1 MKKNFSFK
9 KLLGVG
15 ISAIM
20 CISAFPVAAMAAD
33 DVTAEQEGDTE
44 SESNNVDSIKLF
56 DEKGNDV
63 SDGISI
69 ERAAKTAIDSLKY
82 IYDLKI
88 YDNGKEIDNSDGA
101 YKFFAGVKLNG
112 ENVSGKINTYF
123 DKNQMN
129 IYINNKAEAEEHDLA
144 ITVSKDSKEL
154 LTKHFK
160 LTVLESSEDAESYG
174 IAVSG
179 ITINKNN
186 ADDVLSDKSVSYD
199 LNKNTLYLD
208 NAEITSDEKPALYSV
223 GDLTVSLKG
232 TNELNGV
239 IGNTGAGGKFANITL
254 EGNGT
259 LTNSKYTL
267 IYASY
272 ILESGKLKINSTE
285 KESVSMPGSLTVDGG
300 NAEINTIQP
309 VIQGGIV
316 FKSGSLKYVSKN
328 DISEQLKLF
337 SINTANDY
345 WWRTSENGDWTK
357 GGYSKPD
364 GAVKYFEITD
374 ADPDI
379 PEEKFEFT
387 KQPSDLS
394 DIAKGATAY
403 VKFEINKPAKEVK
416 LFKVIGN
423 VIQEKY
429 SMKAAPADT
438 EISIPV
444 NYTEDFEGSYTG
456 TYVIRA
462 YNGDSLLGIS
472 REFTITWVEK
482 QPAVEHTVT
491 AYGLYGET
499 MGITPGEKY
508 TKDFA
513 VGERVALQIGKR
525 SGYKLKGVTL
535 EGIDE
540 SDISWYLK
548 DSESKERG
556 IVFDMPD
563 NNVTV
568 TVNWKRNSSSGGG
581 SSLSSVSSTKYAV
594 TSPSVE
600 NGEVIIDKANA
611 AKGSD
616 VTIMPKADE
625 GYELGSINVT
635 DRKGNEIKLTD
646 NGDGTYTFTMPESKV
661 NIDVSFKKIE
671 SDNVIKMTIGS
682 IEMSENGRVF
692 YNDVAPIIVDNR
704 TMVPIRVIT
713 ELLGGTADWNEATKE
728 VTLTIDGKVIR
739 MTVGVVLEKYGVAP
753 VIINDRTYVPIR
765 FVADELGAETDWDE
779 ATKTVIIS
787 LNIA

>member
-20 CISAFPVAAMAAD
+20 CISAFPVMAMAAD
-33 DVTAEQEGDTE
+33 NVTAEQEGDTE
-44 SESNNVDSIKLF
+44 SESNNVDNIKLF
-56 DEKGNDV
+56 DEKGKDV

-69 ERAAKTAIDSLKY
+69 VRPSKTTVSSSKY
-82 IYDLKI
+82 SYDLKI
-88 YDNGKEIDNSDGA
+88 YDNGKEIDNSDEA
-101 YKFFAGVKLNG
+101 YKFFCGLKLNG
-112 ENVSGKINTYF
+112 NNVYENVNIIRN
-123 DKNQMN
+123 KNSID
-129 IYINNKAEAEEHDLA
+129 IYVNNKAEAEEYDLA

-186 ADDVLSDKSVSYD
+186 ADDVLGDESVSYD
-199 LNKNTLYLD
+199 VSENILHLNNVTIKD
-208 NAEITSDEKPALYSV
+208 APEKIALYTTK
-223 GDLTVSLKG
+223 DLTLNLTG
-232 TNELNGV
+232 TNEINGV
-239 IGNTGAGGKFANITL
+239 IGNDKKPTITL

-259 LTNSKYTL
+259 LTNSKFTL

-285 KESVSMPGSLTVDGG
+285 EEYVSMPGSLTVDGG
-300 NAEINTIQP
+300 NAEINATQP
-309 VIQGGIV
+309 VIIQGGIV
-316 FKSGSLKYVSKN
+316 FKSGSLRYIGSN
-328 DISEQLKLF
+328 DISEQLELF

-345 WWRTSENGDWTK
+345 RWRTSENGDWTK

-364 GAVKYFEITD
+364 GAIKYFEITD

-403 VKFEINKPAKEVK
+403 VKFEINKPAEEVK

-508 TKDFA
+508 TMDYA

-535 EGIDE
+535 EGISE

-625 GYELGSINVT
+625 GYELGSIKVT

-682 IEMSENGRVF
+682 IEMSENGRAF

-713 ELLGGTADWNEATKE
+713 ELLGGTADWNEETKE
-728 VTLTIDGKVIR
+728 VTLTIDGKEIK

-765 FVADELGAETDWDE
+765 FVADELGAETSWDE
-779 ATKTVIIS
+779 AAKTVIIS
-787 LNIA
+787 LDRA

>member
-44 SESNNVDSIKLF
+44 YESNNVDNIKLF

-63 SDGISI
+63 SKGISI
-69 ERAAKTAIDSLKY
+69 ERPSKTTVSSSKY
-82 IYDLKI
+82 SYDLKI
-88 YDNGKEIDNSDGA
+88 YDDGKKIDNSDEA
-101 YKFFAGVKLNG
+101 YKFFCGLKLNG
-112 ENVSGKINTYF
+112 NNVYENVNIIR
-123 DKNQMN
+123 DKNSID
-129 IYINNKAEAEEHDLA
+129 IYVNNKAEAEEYDLA
-144 ITVSKDSKEL
+144 ITVSKDNKQL
-154 LTKHFK
+154 LTKYFK

-186 ADDVLSDKSVSYD
+186 ADDVLGDKRVSYD
-199 LNKNTLYLD
+199 VSENILHLNNVIIKN
-208 NAEITSDEKPALYSV
+208 APEKIALYTTK
-223 GDLTVSLKG
+223 DLTLNLTG
-232 TNELNGV
+232 TNEINGA
-239 IGNTGAGGKFANITL
+239 IGNDKKPTITL

-259 LTNSKYTL
+259 LIHSEYTP
-267 IYASY
+267 IYADY
-272 ILESGKLKINSTE
+272 ILKSGKLEINSTSE
-285 KESVSMPGSLTVDGG
+285 GATVSMPGSLTMDGG
-300 NAEINTIQP
+300 NAEINATQP
-309 VIQGGIV
+309 IVQGGIV
-316 FKSGSLKYVSKN
+316 FKSGSLRYIGSK
-328 DISEQLKLF
+328 DISAQLELF

-364 GAVKYFEITD
+364 GAIKYFEITD

-403 VKFEINKPAKEVK
+403 VRFEINKPAEEVK
-416 LFKVIGN
+416 LLKVSTTYN
-423 VIQEKY
+423 QEKY
-429 SMKAAPADT
+429 SMTNAPADT
-438 EISIPV
+438 ELSIPV
-444 NYTEDFEGSYTG
+444 SNTEEFEGSYTG

-462 YNGDSLLGIS
+462 YIGDGFYQS

-508 TKDFA
+508 TMDYA
-513 VGERVALQIGKR
+513 VGERVALQIGRR
-525 SGYKLKGVTL
+525 SGYKLKGITL
-535 EGIDE
+535 KGISE

-568 TVNWKRNSSSGGG
+568 TVNWKRNSSSGG

-600 NGEVIIDKANA
+600 NGEVIIDKANV

-625 GYELGSINVT
+625 GYELGSIKVT

-692 YNDVAPIIVDNR
+692 YNDVAPVIVDNR

-713 ELLGGTADWNEATKE
+713 ELLGGTADWNEETKE
-728 VTLTIDGKVIR
+728 VMLTIDGKVIR

-779 ATKTVIIS
+779 ATNTVTIYTA
-787 LNIA
+787 NK

>member
-56 DEKGNDV
+56 DEKGKDV

-69 ERAAKTAIDSLKY
+69 VRPSKTTVSSSKY
-82 IYDLKI
+82 SYDLKI
-88 YDNGKEIDNSDGA
+88 YDNGKEIDNSDEA
-101 YKFFAGVKLNG
+101 YKFFCGLKLNG
-112 ENVSGKINTYF
+112 NNVYENVNIIRN
-123 DKNQMN
+123 KNSID
-129 IYINNKAEAEEHDLA
+129 IYVNNKAEAEEYDLA
-144 ITVSKDSKEL
+144 ITVSKDRKEL
-154 LTKHFK
+154 LTENFK

-186 ADDVLSDKSVSYD
+186 ADDVLGGKSVSYD
-199 LNKNTLYLD
+199 VSENILYLNNVKIKD
-208 NAEITSDEKPALYSV
+208 APEKIALYTTK
-223 GDLTVSLKG
+223 DLTLNLTG
-232 TNELNGV
+232 TNEINGA
-239 IGNTGAGGKFANITL
+239 IGNDKKPTITL

-259 LTNSKYTL
+259 LTNSKFTL

-285 KESVSMPGSLTVDGG
+285 EEYVSMPGSLTVDGG
-300 NAEINTIQP
+300 NAEINATQP
-309 VIQGGIV
+309 IIIQGDIV
-316 FKSGSLKYVSKN
+316 FKSGSLRYIGSN
-328 DISEQLKLF
+328 DISAQLELF
-337 SINTANDY
+337 SINTADDY

-403 VKFEINKPAKEVK
+403 VKFQINKPAKEVK
-416 LFKVIGN
+416 LLKVGTTYN
-423 VIQEKY
+423 QEKY
-429 SMKAAPADT
+429 SMTNAPADT
-438 EISIPV
+438 ELSIPV
-444 NYTEDFEGSYTG
+444 SNTEEFEGSYTG

-462 YNGDSLLGIS
+462 YIGDGFYQS

-625 GYELGSINVT
+625 GYELGSIKVT

-692 YNDVAPIIVDNR
+692 YNDVAPVIVDNR

-728 VTLTIDGKVIR
+728 VALTIDGKEIK

-753 VIINDRTYVPIR
+753 VIINGRTYVPIR
-765 FVADELGAETDWDE
+765 FVADELGAETSWDE
-779 ATKTVIIS
+779 AAKTVIIS

>member
-44 SESNNVDSIKLF
+44 PESNNVDNVKLF
-56 DEKGNDV
+56 DEKGKDV

-69 ERAAKTAIDSLKY
+69 VRPSKTTVSSSKY
-82 IYDLKI
+82 SYDLKI
-88 YDNGKEIDNSDGA
+88 YDNGKEIDNSAGA
-101 YKFFAGVKLNG
+101 YKFLRGLKLNG
-112 ENVSGKINTYF
+112 NNVYENV
-123 DKNQMN
+123 N
-129 IYINNKAEAEEHDLA
+129 IIVNDNSIDIYVNNNAEVGEYDLA
-144 ITVSKDSKEL
+144 VTVSKGNKEL
-154 LTKHFK
+154 FTKHFK

-186 ADDVLSDKSVSYD
+186 ADDVLGDKSVSYD
-199 LNKNTLYLD
+199 VSENILHLNNVTIKD
-208 NAEITSDEKPALYSV
+208 APEKIALYTTK
-223 GDLTVSLKG
+223 DLTLNLTG
-232 TNELNGV
+232 TNEINGV
-239 IGNTGAGGKFANITL
+239 IGNDKKPTITL

-259 LTNSKYTL
+259 LIHSEYTP
-267 IYASY
+267 IYADY
-272 ILESGKLKINSTE
+272 IMKSGKLEINSTDAE
-285 KESVSMPGSLTVDGG
+285 ETISMLGSLTVDGG
-300 NAEINTIQP
+300 NAEINAIQP
-309 VIQGGIV
+309 IIIQGGII
-316 FKSGSLKYVSKN
+316 FKSGSLKYIGSN
-328 DISEQLKLF
+328 DISAQL
-337 SINTANDY
+337 INTANDY

-364 GAVKYFEITD
+364 GAIKYFEITD

-403 VKFEINKPAKEVK
+403 VKLEINKPAEEVK

-438 EISIPV
+438 ELSIPV
-444 NYTEDFEGSYTG
+444 SNTEEFEGSYTG

-462 YNGDSLLGIS
+462 HIGDGFYQS

-525 SGYKLKGVTL
+525 SDYKLKGLTL
-535 EGIDE
+535 EGISE

-568 TVNWKRNSSSGGG
+568 TVNWKRNSNSGG

-616 VTIMPKADE
+616 VTITPKADE
-625 GYELGSINVT
+625 GYELSSIKVT

-692 YNDVAPIIVDNR
+692 YNDVAPVIVDNR

-728 VTLTIDGKVIR
+728 VTLTIDGKEIK

-765 FVADELGAETDWDE
+765 FVADELGAETSWDE
-779 ATKTVIIS
+779 AAKTVIIS

>member
-44 SESNNVDSIKLF
+44 SESNNVDNIKLF

-69 ERAAKTAIDSLKY
+69 ERAPKTAIDSLKY

-144 ITVSKDSKEL
+144 ITVSKDRKEL

-186 ADDVLSDKSVSYD
+186 ADDVLGDKSVSYD
-199 LNKNTLYLD
+199 VSENILHLNNVTIKN
-208 NAEITSDEKPALYSV
+208 APEKIALYTTK
-223 GDLTVSLKG
+223 DLTLNLTG
-232 TNELNGV
+232 TNEINGA
-239 IGNTGAGGKFANITL
+239 IGNDKKPTITL

-259 LTNSKYTL
+259 LIHSEYTP
-267 IYASY
+267 IYADY
-272 ILESGKLKINSTE
+272 ILKSGKLEINSTDAE
-285 KESVSMPGSLTVDGG
+285 ETISMLGSITVDGG
-300 NAEINTIQP
+300 NAEINAIQP

-316 FKSGSLKYVSKN
+316 FKSGSLRYIGSK
-328 DISEQLKLF
+328 DISEQLELF

-345 WWRTSENGDWTK
+345 RWRTSENGDWTK

-364 GAVKYFEITD
+364 GAIKYFEITD

-403 VKFEINKPAKEVK
+403 VRFEINKPAKEVR

-423 VIQEKY
+423 VMHEKY
-429 SMKAAPADT
+429 SMTNAPADT
-438 EISIPV
+438 ELSIPV
-444 NYTEDFEGSYTG
+444 SNTEEFEGSYTG

-462 YNGDSLLGIS
+462 YIGDGFYQS

-508 TKDFA
+508 TKDYA

-525 SGYKLKGVTL
+525 SGYKLKGITL
-535 EGIDE
+535 EGISE

-568 TVNWKRNSSSGGG
+568 TVNWKRNSNSGGG

-625 GYELGSINVT
+625 GYELGSIKIT

-682 IEMSENGRVF
+682 IEMSANDRIF

-713 ELLGGTADWNEATKE
+713 ELLGGTADWNEETKE
-728 VTLTIDGKVIR
+728 VTLTIDGKEIK

-753 VIINDRTYVPIR
+753 VIINGRTYVPIR

-779 ATKTVIIS
+779 ATNTVTIYTA
-787 LNIA
+787 NK

>member
-9 KLLGVG
+9 KLLGIG

-33 DVTAEQEGDTE
+33 DVTAEQEGDME
-44 SESNNVDSIKLF
+44 SESNNVDNIKLF

-69 ERAAKTAIDSLKY
+69 ERPSKTTVSSSKY
-82 IYDLKI
+82 SYDLKI
-88 YDNGKEIDNSDGA
+88 YDAGKEIDNSDGA
-101 YKFFAGVKLNG
+101 YKFFRGLKLNG
-112 ENVSGKINTYF
+112 NNVYENV
-123 DKNQMN
+123 N
-129 IYINNKAEAEEHDLA
+129 IIVNENSIDIYVNNKAEAEEYDLA
-144 ITVSKDSKEL
+144 ITVSKDNKQL
-154 LTKHFK
+154 LTKYFK
-160 LTVLESSEDAESYG
+160 LTVLENSEDAENYG

-179 ITINKNN
+179 IAINKNN
-186 ADDVLSDKSVSYD
+186 ADDVLGNESVSYD
-199 LNKNTLYLD
+199 VSENILHLNNVTIKN
-208 NAEITSDEKPALYSV
+208 APEKIALYTTK
-223 GDLTVSLKG
+223 DLTLNLMG
-232 TNELNGV
+232 TNEINGV
-239 IGNTGAGGKFANITL
+239 IGNDKKPTITL

-259 LTNSKYTL
+259 LIHSEYTP
-267 IYASY
+267 IYADY
-272 ILESGKLKINSTE
+272 IMKSGKLEINSTDAE
-285 KESVSMPGSLTVDGG
+285 ETISMLGSLTVDGG
-300 NAEINTIQP
+300 NAEINAIQP
-309 VIQGGIV
+309 IIIQGGII
-316 FKSGSLKYVSKN
+316 FKSGSLKYIGSN
-328 DISEQLKLF
+328 DISAQL
-337 SINTANDY
+337 INAANDY

-364 GAVKYFEITD
+364 GAIKYFEITD
-374 ADPDI
+374 ADQDI

-416 LFKVIGN
+416 LLKVGTTYN
-423 VIQEKY
+423 EEKY
-429 SMKAAPADT
+429 SITNAPADT
-438 EISIPV
+438 ELSIPV
-444 NYTEDFEGSYTG
+444 SNTEEFEGSYTG

-462 YNGDSLLGIS
+462 YIGDGFYQS

-508 TKDFA
+508 TMDYA

-616 VTIMPKADE
+616 VTITPKADE
-625 GYELGSINVT
+625 GYELGSIKVT
-635 DRKGNEIKLTD
+635 DRKGNEIKLKD
-646 NGDGTYTFTMPESKV
+646 KGDGTYTFTMPASKV
-661 NIDVSFKKIE
+661 YVNASFKEIE
-671 SDNVIKMTIGS
+671 KGSVIRMTIGD
-682 IEMSENGRVF
+682 IEMSANDRVF
-692 YNDVAPIIVDNR
+692 YNDVAPVIVDNR

-713 ELLGGTADWNEATKE
+713 ELLGGTADWNEETKE
-728 VTLTIDGKVIR
+728 VTLTIDGKEIK

-765 FVADELGAETDWDE
+765 FVADELGAETSWDE
-779 ATKTVIIS
+779 ATNTVTIYTA
-787 LNIA
+787 NK

>member
-44 SESNNVDSIKLF
+44 VENNVYNIKLF
-56 DEKGNDV
+56 DEKGKDV

-69 ERAAKTAIDSLKY
+69 ERPSKTTVSSSKY
-82 IYDLKI
+82 SYDLKI
-88 YDNGKEIDNSDGA
+88 YDDGKEIDNSKGA
-101 YKFFAGVKLNG
+101 YKFLRGLKLNG
-112 ENVSGKINTYF
+112 NNVDENV
-123 DKNQMN
+123 N
-129 IYINNKAEAEEHDLA
+129 IIVNDNSIDIYVNNKAEAEEYDLD
-144 ITVSKDSKEL
+144 ITVSKGNKEL
-154 LTKHFK
+154 FTKHFK
-160 LTVLESSEDAESYG
+160 LTVLENSEDAESYG

-186 ADDVLSDKSVSYD
+186 ADDVLNNESVSYD
-199 LNKNTLYLD
+199 VSGNILHLNNVTIKN
-208 NAEITSDEKPALYSV
+208 APEKIALYTTK
-223 GDLTVSLKG
+223 DLTLNLMG
-232 TNELNGV
+232 TNEINGV
-239 IGNTGAGGKFANITL
+239 IGNDKKPTITL

-259 LTNSKYTL
+259 LIHSEYTP
-267 IYASY
+267 IYADY
-272 ILESGKLKINSTE
+272 IMKSGKLEINSTDAE
-285 KESVSMPGSLTVDGG
+285 ETISMLGSLTVDGG
-300 NAEINTIQP
+300 NAEINAIQP
-309 VIQGGIV
+309 IIIQGGII
-316 FKSGSLKYVSKN
+316 FKSGSLKYIGSN
-328 DISEQLKLF
+328 DISAQL
-337 SINTANDY
+337 INTANDY

-364 GAVKYFEITD
+364 GAIKYFEITD

-394 DIAKGATAY
+394 DIAKGTTAY

-416 LFKVIGN
+416 LLKVGTTYN
-423 VIQEKY
+423 QEKY
-429 SMKAAPADT
+429 SMTNAPADT
-438 EISIPV
+438 ELSIPV
-444 NYTEDFEGSYTG
+444 SNTEEFEGSYTG

-462 YNGDSLLGIS
+462 YIGDGFYQS

-508 TKDFA
+508 TMDYA

-525 SGYKLKGVTL
+525 SGYKLKGITL
-535 EGIDE
+535 EGISE

-568 TVNWKRNSSSGGG
+568 TVNWKRNSNSGGG

-616 VTIMPKADE
+616 VTITPKADE
-625 GYELGSINVT
+625 GYELGSIKVT

-682 IEMSENGRVF
+682 IEMSENGRAF
-692 YNDVAPIIVDNR
+692 YNDVAPVIVDNR

-765 FVADELGAETDWDE
+765 FVADELGAETSWDE
-779 ATKTVIIS
+779 ATKTVTIYTA
-787 LNIA
+787 NK

>member
-1 MKKNFSFK
+1 MKKIFSFR
-9 KLLGVG
+9 KLLSII
-15 ISAIM
+15 ISMIM

-33 DVTAEQEGDTE
+33 EVIAEQEGDTE
-44 SESNNVDSIKLF
+44 SESNNVDNIKLF
-56 DEKGNDV
+56 DEKGKDV

-69 ERAAKTAIDSLKY
+69 ERLSKTTVSSSKY
-82 IYDLKI
+82 SYDLKI
-88 YDNGKEIDNSDGA
+88 YDNGKEIGNSDGA
-101 YKFFAGVKLNG
+101 YKFLRGLKLNG
-112 ENVSGKINTYF
+112 NNVYENV
-123 DKNQMN
+123 N
-129 IYINNKAEAEEHDLA
+129 IIVNDNSIDIYVNNKAEAEEYDLA
-144 ITVSKDSKEL
+144 ITVSKSNKEL
-154 LTKHFK
+154 FTKHFK

-174 IAVSG
+174 IAVSS

-186 ADDVLSDKSVSYD
+186 ADDVLGDKRVSYD
-199 LNKNTLYLD
+199 VSENILHLNNVIIKN
-208 NAEITSDEKPALYSV
+208 APEKIALYTTK
-223 GDLTVSLKG
+223 DLTLNLTG
-232 TNELNGV
+232 TNEINGA
-239 IGNTGAGGKFANITL
+239 IGNDKKPTITL

-259 LTNSKYTL
+259 LIHSEYTP
-267 IYASY
+267 IYADY
-272 ILESGKLKINSTE
+272 IMKSGKLEINSTDAE
-285 KESVSMPGSLTVDGG
+285 ETISMLGSLTVDGG
-300 NAEINTIQP
+300 NAEINAIQP
-309 VIQGGIV
+309 VIIQGGIV
-316 FKSGSLKYVSKN
+316 FKSGSLRYIGSK
-328 DISEQLKLF
+328 DISAQL
-337 SINTANDY
+337 INTANDY

-364 GAVKYFEITD
+364 GAIKYFEITD

-379 PEEKFEFT
+379 QEEKFEFT

-403 VKFEINKPAKEVK
+403 VKFEINKPAEEVK
-416 LFKVIGN
+416 LLKVGTTYN
-423 VIQEKY
+423 QEKY
-429 SMKAAPADT
+429 SITNAPADT
-438 EISIPV
+438 ELSIPV
-444 NYTEDFEGSYTG
+444 SNTEEFEGSYTG

-462 YNGDSLLGIS
+462 YIGDGFYQS

-508 TKDFA
+508 TMDYA

-525 SGYKLKGVTL
+525 SGYKLKGLTL
-535 EGIDE
+535 EGISE

-548 DSESKERG
+548 DSESKDRG

-594 TSPSVE
+594 TSSSVE

-616 VTIMPKADE
+616 VTITPKADE
-625 GYELGSINVT
+625 GYELGSIKVT

-682 IEMSENGRVF
+682 IEMSENGRIF

-765 FVADELGAETDWDE
+765 FVADEFGAETDWDE
-779 ATKTVIIS
+779 ATKTVTIYTA
-787 LNIA
+787 NK

>member
-33 DVTAEQEGDTE
+33 DVTAEQEGNTE
-44 SESNNVDSIKLF
+44 PESNNVDNIKLF
-56 DEKGNDV
+56 DEKGKNV

-69 ERAAKTAIDSLKY
+69 ERPAKTAIDSLKY

-88 YDNGKEIDNSDGA
+88 YDNGKEIDSGAGA
-101 YKFFAGVKLNG
+101 YNYFAGAKFNN
-112 ENVSGKINTYF
+112 ENASGKINTYF
-123 DKNQMN
+123 YNNQMN
-129 IYINNKAEAEEHDLA
+129 IYVNNKAEVGEYDLA
-144 ITVSKDSKEL
+144 VTVSKDNKEL
-154 LTKHFK
+154 FTKNFK

-186 ADDVLSDKSVSYD
+186 ADDVLNNESVSYD
-199 LNKNTLYLD
+199 VSENILHLNNVTIKN
-208 NAEITSDEKPALYSV
+208 APEKIALYTTK
-223 GDLTVSLKG
+223 DLTLNLMG
-232 TNELNGV
+232 TNEINGV
-239 IGNTGAGGKFANITL
+239 IGNDKKPTITL

-259 LTNSKYTL
+259 LIHSEYTP
-267 IYASY
+267 IYADY
-272 ILESGKLKINSTE
+272 IMKSGKLEINSTDAE
-285 KESVSMPGSLTVDGG
+285 ETISMLGSLTVDGG

-316 FKSGSLKYVSKN
+316 FKSGSLRYIGSN
-328 DISEQLKLF
+328 DISAQLELF

-364 GAVKYFEITD
+364 GAIKYFEITD

-403 VKFEINKPAKEVK
+403 VKFEINKPAEEVK
-416 LFKVIGN
+416 LLKVGTTYN
-423 VIQEKY
+423 QEKY
-429 SMKAAPADT
+429 SMTNAPADT
-438 EISIPV
+438 ELSIPV
-444 NYTEDFEGSYTG
+444 SNTEEFEGSYTG

-462 YNGDSLLGIS
+462 YIGDGFYQS

-508 TKDFA
+508 TMDYA
-513 VGERVALQIGKR
+513 VGERVALQIGRR
-525 SGYKLKGVTL
+525 SGYKLKGITL
-535 EGIDE
+535 KGISE

-625 GYELGSINVT
+625 GYELGSIKVT

-692 YNDVAPIIVDNR
+692 YNDVAPVIVDNR

-713 ELLGGTADWNEATKE
+713 ELLGGTADWNEETKE
-728 VTLTIDGKVIR
+728 VMLTIDGKVIR

-779 ATKTVIIS
+779 ATNTVTIYTA
-787 LNIA
+787 NK